1 MAAILNGQRMVL
13 TSRDRSMHQL
23 FIGGTGTGKTTAME
37 LQIRQDIVAGR
48 GVALI
53 DPMGALYDRTLAF
66 CAYRKAIGCR
76 VPEIVLCNPSA
87 GEWVLPYNPF
97 LRHDGDISVQVDRRV
112 QATLRAW
119 GQHSGDETPRLEKW
133 LKCLYT
139 VLVECNLTI
148 LEAAFLL
155 DQQAHDV
162 RTTLMTGLTDP
173 FIRNKMEQLSRYRAG
188 EFLEQVESV
197 ENRLMRF
204 LCSRT
209 MRTMMGTGINGL
221 DFGSAMD
228 EGHIVLVNLAP
239 SRHFSREQ
247 QRLVGTLILTEFYET
262 ALTRQS
268 GSRPFYFFID
278 EAARFVAPE
287 LGEALEQC
295 RQKGLHFSLAFQ
307 HLEQFRQED
316 PRLYKAVKNNTRT
329 KLVFAVPDREDAQE
343 LADDLFVGLAEPQI
357 KIMHRHLSH
366 LIEDIR
372 QASKTTSVGN
382 SESFG
387 RGDSNSESRSHS
399 AGRNWTATSAQ
410 SRGFH
415 ESAGSSFAISE
426 ATSHQRSS
434 GRSHSVSES
443 ESNTW
448 GYAETESEST
458 AESRSQ
464 SQGSSRSQGVS
475 ESESSSST
483 TTRLPDGE
491 ITGASTGTA
500 VDASRTSTVA
510 SSDSQTSAQAHTTGM
525 ARTHSSQETVGRSVA
540 NGTSTSVATGKTKG
554 RSFSN
559 STQRGNDRSVSRSS
573 GFGGDESQSEGR
585 SRTRSRSQEQGH
597 SQSTSV
603 TDQPGVRHTPF
614 YEEDPEHWT
623 LEDQRW
629 RASELVMGQQTGQ
642 CLIRT
647 PSGKFGAATIPLP
660 RKFYISPQLMLRFSQ
675 QFYQRCCLTPE
686 QADQHIATRQRA
698 LLFQSDE
705 NNSDAPTPFVPISPE
720 AVLTSGPATQPN
732 ESLPDETK
740 SQPIWNRERG
750 GAPTNSPKQSH
761 GKRGPKADIENHLKT
776 AKIIAKYGKQWMT
789 GDNLRE
795 VCAELDQQGVPVPRN
810 WATRSDGRSRSW
822 GRGYENYRN
831 LVVKA
836 IKDKLKGAAQ
846 LELPLDEQP
855 PQVSAA
861 D

>member
-1 MAAILNGQRMVL
+1 
-13 TSRDRSMHQL
+13 MHQL

-48 GVALI
+48 GVGLV
-53 DPMGALYDRTLAF
+53 DPMKSLYDRTLAF

-87 GEWVLPYNPF
+87 GEWVLPFNPF

-148 LEAAFLL
+148 LETAFLL
-155 DQQAHDV
+155 DQHAQDV
-162 RTTLMTGLTDP
+162 RTTLMAGLTDP

-209 MRTMMGTGINGL
+209 MRTMMGTGLNGL
-221 DFGSAMD
+221 DFAKAMD

-247 QRLVGTLILTEFYET
+247 QRLVGTLLLTEFYET
-262 ALTRQS
+262 ALTRES
-268 GSRPFYFFID
+268 GSRPFYFYVD
-278 EAARFVAPE
+278 EAARFVVPE

-357 KIMHRHLSH
+357 KIMHRRLSH

-372 QASKTTSVGN
+372 QSSKTTSVG
-382 SESFG
+382 STQSFG
-387 RGDSNSESRSHS
+387 RGDSDSRNRSQS
-399 AGRNWTATSAQ
+399 AGRNWTAASAQ

-415 ESAGSSFAISE
+415 ESASSSSGINE
-426 ATSHQRSS
+426 ATSRQRTS
-434 GRSHSVSES
+434 GRSHSVSTS

-458 AESRSQ
+458 TDSHSISHGTSRSH
-464 SQGSSRSQGVS
+464 GIS
-475 ESESSSST
+475 ESAST
-483 TTRLPDGE
+483 SQTITQLPDGE
-491 ITGASTGTA
+491 ISGATVGRAADT
-500 VDASRTSTVA
+500 SRTSSQA
-510 SSDSQTSAQAHTTGM
+510 SSDSQTSGRAYTAGT
-525 ARTHSSQETVGRSVA
+525 ARTHSNQETLGRSVV
-540 NGTSTSVATGKTKG
+540 NGTSTSVGTGKTKG
-554 RSFSN
+554 RSFSQ
-559 STQRGNDRSVSRSS
+559 SKQRGNDRSVSRSRGS
-573 GFGGDESQSEGR
+573 GGDESKSQGWSQ
-585 SRTRSRSQEQGH
+585 TQSRSQERGK

-603 TDQPGVRHTPF
+603 TDQLGVRHTPF
-614 YEEDPEHWT
+614 WEEDPVHWT
-623 LEDQRW
+623 LEEQRW
-629 RASELVMGQQTGQ
+629 RASELVMGQQTGH

-647 PSGKFGAATIPLP
+647 PSGEFGAATIPLP
-660 RKFYISPQLMLRFSQ
+660 RKFYISPQMMLRFSQ
-675 QFYQRCCLTPE
+675 EFYQRCCLTPE
-686 QADQHIATRQRA
+686 QADHHIAERQREILA
-698 LLFQSDE
+698 HSGRKNCEAPNCVEDLR
-705 NNSDAPTPFVPISPE
+705 DAPTRSE
-720 AVLTSGPATQPN
+720 AAMEVDQPR
-732 ESLPDETK
+732 PDDANQ
-740 SQPIWNRERG
+740 SPIWNRECPG
-750 GAPTNSPKQSH
+750 GTREDTPKRSY
-761 GKRGPKADIENHLKT
+761 GKRGPQTDMENHLKT
-776 AKIIAKYGKQWMT
+776 AKIVAKFGPDWMT
-789 GDNLRE
+789 EDNLRE
-795 VCAELDQQGVPVPRN
+795 VCQELDQQGVPIPKG
-810 WATRSDGRSRSW
+810 WPTRSDGRSRSW
-822 GRGYENYRN
+822 CRGRENYRN

-836 IKDKLKGAAQ
+836 IKDRLKAADRQ
-846 LELPLDEQP
+846 ALPVDEQS
-855 PQVSAA
+855 PQVSA
-861 D
+861 DN